1 MTQARIDKKRARE
14 KALVGRMIALYC
26 RKKHGQGAL
35 CDECAALQA
44 YAHQRSDRCPRMA
57 RKTFCLHCPSPC
69 YRQDMRAKIREVM
82 RFSGPRMLLY
92 RPLDALRH
100 SAHSKKAGKA
110 LKEKA

>member
-1 MTQARIDKKRARE
+1 MTQEAIEKKRARE

-44 YAHQRSDRCPRMA
+44 YAHRRTELCPRMA
-57 RKTFCLHCPSPC
+57 QKTFCLHCPHPC
-69 YRQDMRAKIREVM
+69 YCEDMRVKIREVM
-82 RFSGPRMLLY
+82 RFSGPRMLYL

-100 SAHSKKAGKA
+100 SAYAIKQRRGQGRR
-110 LKEKA
+110 